1 MKKSLFVFLIIITVA
16 FTSCKKPNKNNSDS
30 VDYKKDIIL
39 DEKKDKEQRAKAGSD
54 KEDAK
59 MNSAHENNKT
69 DSNKSNKFE
78 GSNKTENNKSNQSEG
93 STKTDNN
100 KADSSKGN
108 GKSSQEEIDIKKMYK
123 DGIYYEN
130 KAVVLT
136 YHHISSKPFSSI
148 TISPERFELDLK
160 MLRDNGFNVVSL
172 RQVLNS
178 MEGTETLPKN
188 AVAITF
194 DDGIESFYKYAY
206 PLLKEYNMPAVN
218 FVITSRVESY
228 SPSSND
234 FNPLSKNEIKEMYD
248 SGIIDIQSHS
258 HEGHDYIVIGPEN
271 KMGGK
276 LAYKIYNPKDNTY
289 ETDES
294 IVKRVTEDL
303 NTSRGLIYEYTGNYP
318 DMICFPFGHY
328 NKRLVELSKKCGY
341 KYFVTTAIGYNKY
354 NSKSKYVLRIRSGD
368 SNLTSE
374 KLFKNIVY
382 CANDIKP
389 NSTNTKK

>member
-1 MKKSLFVFLIIITVA
+1 MRKSLFVFLIIIMVA
-16 FTSCKKPNKNNSDS
+16 FTSCKKPNKNNSDL
-30 VDYKKDIIL
+30 VDYKKDITL
-39 DEKKDKEQRAKAGSD
+39 DEKKDKEQKAEAGSD
-54 KEDAK
+54 KGDAK
-59 MNSAHENNKT
+59 MNSAYENNKT
-69 DSNKSNKFE
+69 DNSKPNQSE
-78 GSNKTENNKSNQSEG
+78 GSNKTENNK
-93 STKTDNN
+93 T
-100 KADSSKGN
+100 DSSNESK
-108 GKSSQEEIDIKKMYK
+108 KSSQEEIDIKKMYK

-148 TISPERFELDLK
+148 TISPKRFESDLK
-160 MLRDNGFNVVSL
+160 MLRDNGFNVISL

-206 PLLKEYNMPAVN
+206 PLLKKYNMPAVN

-258 HEGHDYIVIGPEN
+258 HEGHDYIVIGPGN
-271 KMGGK
+271 KTGGK
-276 LAYKIYNPKDNTY
+276 LAYKIYNPKNNTY

-294 IVKRVTEDL
+294 IVKRITEDL
-303 NTSRGLIYEYTGNYP
+303 STSRRLIYEYTGNYP
-318 DMICFPFGHY
+318 DMICFPFGNY

-389 NSTNTKK
+389 NSTNNKK

>member
-1 MKKSLFVFLIIITVA
+1 MRKSLFVFLIIVMVA
-16 FTSCKKPNKNNSDS
+16 FTSCKKPNKNNSDLA
-30 VDYKKDIIL
+30 DYKKDITL
-39 DEKKDKEQRAKAGSD
+39 DEKKDKEQKAEAGSD

-59 MNSAHENNKT
+59 MNSAYENNKTDNSKPNQSEGSNKAENNKT
-69 DSNKSNKFE
+69 DSSNE
-78 GSNKTENNKSNQSEG
+78 
-93 STKTDNN
+93 
-100 KADSSKGN
+100 SK
-108 GKSSQEEIDIKKMYK
+108 KSSQEEIDIKKMYK

-148 TISPERFELDLK
+148 TISPERFESDLK
-160 MLRDNGFNVVSL
+160 MLRDNGFNVISL

-206 PLLKEYNMPAVN
+206 PLLKKYNMPAVN

-258 HEGHDYIVIGPEN
+258 HEGHDYIVIGPGN
-271 KMGGK
+271 KTGGK
-276 LAYKIYNPKDNTY
+276 LAYKIYNPKNNTY

-294 IVKRVTEDL
+294 IVKRITEDL
-303 NTSRGLIYEYTGNYP
+303 STSRRLIYEYIGNYP
-318 DMICFPFGHY
+318 DMICFPFGNY

-389 NSTNTKK
+389 NSTNNKK